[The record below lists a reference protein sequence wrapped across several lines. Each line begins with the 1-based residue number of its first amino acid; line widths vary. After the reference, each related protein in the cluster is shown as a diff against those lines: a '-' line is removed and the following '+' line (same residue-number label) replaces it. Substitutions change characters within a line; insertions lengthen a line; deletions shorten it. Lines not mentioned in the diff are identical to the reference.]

1 MEKREKI
8 FVSAYACEPEHGSE
22 IGVGWHWIMEMS
34 RYFDLW
40 VLTRESNKN
49 TIETYL
55 AENKLQNKITFVYYD
70 LPKSLRFW
78 KKGLRGVR
86 TYYNLWQIFSNRL
99 VKKVMNE
106 NDIKIYHLLTYG
118 NALWKA
124 SSYGM
129 KQKFIWGP
137 TGGVDT
143 IPAQYSKNYGLKSR
157 FIEFVR
163 RGIVA
168 TLKFNIGFQSRCRNA
183 DLIFC
188 KTENM
193 YHAIPR
199 KYKDKAIVFTDVAM
213 DEKKESLPAEKSDTV
228 KFIAVGR
235 LDGWRGFDIL
245 IEAFYRALHEKSN
258 ISLEILGDGADK
270 KRLERMIEKYHLDDR
285 ITLRGK
291 VERTVYEEKM
301 QNADVVVNPNLK
313 EGAVTVSFDSLAWCK
328 PLICVETGGYT
339 ICFSNEYSRVI
350 KRTDRQKLVG
360 KMTDAIIELTDENI
374 RNVIKENILM
384 NRDKYTWEE
393 KGRQIY
399 RAIYK
404 VL

>member
-34 RYFDLW
+34 KYFDLW

-55 AENKLQNKITFVYYD
+55 AENKLQNKIIFVYYD

-86 TYYNLWQIFSNRL
+86 TYYNLWQIFSNKL

-124 SSYGM
+124 SGYGM

-143 IPAQYSKNYGLKSR
+143 IPAQYSKHYGLKSR
-157 FIEFVR
+157 IMESVR
-163 RGIVA
+163 RSIVK

-183 DLIFC
+183 NLILC

-193 YHAIPR
+193 YHAVSR

-213 DEKKESLPAEKSDTV
+213 DEKKESLPAEKNDTV

-235 LDGWRGFDIL
+235 IDGWRGFDIL
-245 IEAFYRALHEKSN
+245 IEAFYRALHEKPN
-258 ISLEILGDGADK
+258 ISLEILGDGAEK
-270 KRLERMIEKYHLDDR
+270 KRLERMIGKYHLDDK

-291 VERTVYEEKM
+291 VERSIYEEKM

-339 ICFSNEYSRVI
+339 KCFSNEYARVL
-350 KRTDRQKLVG
+350 KRTDRQQLV
-360 KMTDAIIELTDENI
+360 KMMTDAIIELADEKVRNDI
-374 RNVIKENILM
+374 REKILA